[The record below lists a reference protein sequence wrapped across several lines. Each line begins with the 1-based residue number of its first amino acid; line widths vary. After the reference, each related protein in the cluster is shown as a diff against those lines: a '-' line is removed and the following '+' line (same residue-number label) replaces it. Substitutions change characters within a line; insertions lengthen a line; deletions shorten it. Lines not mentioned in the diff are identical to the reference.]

1 MLDCRGLVAVA
12 AVCAAVAFVMVV
24 VLVCRMWRERKRLD
38 SLGMA
43 VKLTPSS
50 ARGLED
56 ALQRRAEAL
65 KMFYGQMYYSC
76 DNFPKY
82 AGKLSGYFQENY
94 HNGGIGDFAA
104 DIVYAVDVARQG
116 AFSRM
121 ALQYGLTD
129 LELRTC
135 CFIHLGFS
143 WQQTCAAELLTENA
157 YSVRCSRIRKKFGL
171 GKEEKIPDFI
181 AKYCDQYP
189 DASRK

>member
-1 MLDCRGLVAVA
+1 MSCCRVLVAVTAVCAVA
-12 AVCAAVAFVMVV
+12 AVSMVL
-24 VLVCRMWRERKRLD
+24 VLVCRIRNERRRLK
-38 SLGMA
+38 SLGMT
-43 VKLTPSS
+43 VRLTPSS
-50 ARGLED
+50 ARRMED
-56 ALQRRAEAL
+56 ALLRRAEAL
-65 KMFYGQMYYSC
+65 KLFYGQMYYSC

-94 HNGGIGDFAA
+94 PNGGIGDFAA
-104 DIVYAVDVARQG
+104 DIVYAVDVARHG

-181 AKYCDQYP
+181 AKYCAKCSG
-189 DASRK
+189 ASPK

>member
-1 MLDCRGLVAVA
+1 MLGCRVLVAVA
-12 AVCAAVAFVMVV
+12 AVCAALAVSLFVVLICRIRRERSSLSSMGMVV
-24 VLVCRMWRERKRLD
+24 
-38 SLGMA
+38 
-43 VKLTPSS
+43 KLSASS
-50 ARGLED
+50 ENELAD
-56 ALQRRAEAL
+56 ALEKRADAL
-65 KMFYGQMYYSC
+65 KKFYEQMYYSC

-181 AKYCDQYP
+181 AKYCAQYP

>member
-1 MLDCRGLVAVA
+1 MSCCRVLVAVA
-12 AVCAAVAFVMVV
+12 AVCAAAAIFMVV
-24 VLVCRMWRERKRLD
+24 VLVWRIWRERKRLN

-50 ARGLED
+50 ARMVED

-65 KMFYGQMYYSC
+65 KLFYGQMYYSC

-94 HNGGIGDFAA
+94 HNGGIGDFTA
-104 DIVYAVDVARQG
+104 DIVYAVDVARHG

-181 AKYCDQYP
+181 AKYCAKCSG
-189 DASRK
+189 ASPK

>member
-1 MLDCRGLVAVA
+1 MLDCRVLAAVA
-12 AVCAAVAFVMVV
+12 AVCAAVAVVMVV
-24 VLVCRMWRERKRLD
+24 VLVYRVWRERKRLS

-43 VKLTPSS
+43 VKLTPSVAKGVES
-50 ARGLED
+50 ALH
-56 ALQRRAEAL
+56 RRAEAL
-65 KMFYGQMYYSC
+65 KVFYEQMYYSC

-82 AGKLSGYFQENY
+82 AGRLSGYFQENY
-94 HNGGIGDFAA
+94 PNGAIGDFAA

-181 AKYCDQYP
+181 AKYCAQHP
-189 DASRK
+189 DACRK

>member
-1 MLDCRGLVAVA
+1 MLDCRVLAAVA
-12 AVCAAVAFVMVV
+12 AVCAAVAVVMVV
-24 VLVCRMWRERKRLD
+24 VLVYRVWRERKRLS

-43 VKLTPSS
+43 VKFTPSVAKGVES
-50 ARGLED
+50 ALH
-56 ALQRRAEAL
+56 RRAEAL
-65 KMFYGQMYYSC
+65 KVFYEQMYYSC

-82 AGKLSGYFQENY
+82 AGRLSGYFLENY
-94 HNGGIGDFAA
+94 PNGGIGDFAA
-104 DIVYAVDVARQG
+104 DIVYAVDMARQG

-181 AKYCDQYP
+181 AKYCAQHP
-189 DASRK
+189 DACRK

>member
-1 MLDCRGLVAVA
+1 MLDCRVLAAVA
-12 AVCAAVAFVMVV
+12 AVCAAVAVVMVV
-24 VLVCRMWRERKRLD
+24 VLVYRVWRERKRLS

-43 VKLTPSS
+43 VKLTPSVAKGVES
-50 ARGLED
+50 ALH
-56 ALQRRAEAL
+56 RRAEAL
-65 KMFYGQMYYSC
+65 KVFYEQMYYSC

-82 AGKLSGYFQENY
+82 AGRLSGYFLENY
-94 HNGGIGDFAA
+94 PNGGIGDFAA
-104 DIVYAVDVARQG
+104 DIVYSVDVARQG

-181 AKYCDQYP
+181 AKYCAKYSGAFP
-189 DASRK
+189 K

>member
-1 MLDCRGLVAVA
+1 MLDCRVLAAVA
-12 AVCAAVAFVMVV
+12 AVCAAVAVVMVV
-24 VLVCRMWRERKRLD
+24 VLVYRVWRERKRLS

-43 VKLTPSS
+43 VKLIPSVAKGVES
-50 ARGLED
+50 AL
-56 ALQRRAEAL
+56 LRRAEAL
-65 KMFYGQMYYSC
+65 KVFYEQMYYSC

-82 AGKLSGYFQENY
+82 AGRLSGYFQENY
-94 HNGGIGDFAA
+94 PNGGIGDFAA

-181 AKYCDQYP
+181 AKYCAQHP
-189 DASRK
+189 DACRK

>member
-1 MLDCRGLVAVA
+1 MSCCRVLVAVA
-12 AVCAAVAFVMVV
+12 AVCAAAAIFMVV
-24 VLVCRMWRERKRLD
+24 VLVWRIWRERKRLN

-50 ARGLED
+50 ARMVED

-65 KMFYGQMYYSC
+65 KLFYGQMYYSC

-94 HNGGIGDFAA
+94 TNGGIGDFAA
-104 DIVYAVDVARQG
+104 DIVYAVDLARQG

-157 YSVRCSRIRKKFGL
+157 YSVRCSRIRKKLGL
-171 GKEEKIPDFI
+171 EKEDRIPDFI
-181 AKYCDQYP
+181 NRYCAAHSPALGQ
-189 DASRK
+189 

>member
-1 MLDCRGLVAVA
+1 MSGCRVLVAVA
-12 AVCAAVAFVMVV
+12 AVCAVAAVSMVL
-24 VLVCRMWRERKRLD
+24 VLVCRTRNERRRLM
-38 SLGMA
+38 SLGMT
-43 VKLTPSS
+43 VRLTPSS
-50 ARGLED
+50 ARRVED

-65 KMFYGQMYYSC
+65 KLFYGQMYYSC

-94 HNGGIGDFAA
+94 PNGGIGDFAA

-135 CFIHLGFS
+135 CFIHLGFT

-181 AKYCDQYP
+181 AKYCAKCSG
-189 DASRK
+189 ASPK